1 MATLITLPP
10 EPECHHLSRMASD
23 RDRVTCWQRA
33 IATQHPY
40 VLVTAIA
47 AVEQWTPAHPL
58 YAEGQELLANW
69 TEQLPRSM
77 TVPGQE
83 VSVTESFSTPSPLP
97 LPSPSMALSDHPHV
111 TATTLYTQAQIA
123 LQTQD
128 WSTAFQSLWQLQD
141 WELVSRQSGLA
152 AILAQQIEAE
162 RHAQA
167 QVNAAIQAQS
177 IGERYRAIALLQNLD
192 ANTYAARTSQPL
204 LTAWQSVSV
213 PEAPPTSAQSQSLEV
228 MDVVPENTYY
238 PGFATRGLREVSRRS
253 HWPQI
258 AP

>member
-1 MATLITLPP
+1 
-10 EPECHHLSRMASD
+10 
-23 RDRVTCWQRA
+23 
-33 IATQHPY
+33 
-40 VLVTAIA
+40 
-47 AVEQWTPAHPL
+47 
-58 YAEGQELLANW
+58 
-69 TEQLPRSM
+69 
-77 TVPGQE
+77 
-83 VSVTESFSTPSPLP
+83 
-97 LPSPSMALSDHPHV
+97 MALSDHPHV